1 MASLNKVQLIG
12 RVGRDPEIKNLGSSK
27 VAKFSIAISEKYKGE
42 ERTEW
47 QNIAIWNKPADF
59 AEKYVSK
66 GSLVYV
72 EGKIQTKAWDDANG
86 NKRFSTEIVGFNLQI
101 LSSKKSDHISQE
113 HHNTEASAPTIEDDL
128 PF

>member
-12 RVGRDPEIKNLGSSK
+12 RVGKDPEIKNLGASK
-27 VAKFSIAISEKYKGE
+27 VAKFSLAISEKYKGE

-47 QNIAIWNKPADF
+47 QNIVVWNKLADF

-66 GSLVYV
+66 GSLTYV
-72 EGKIQTKAWDDANG
+72 EGKIQTKAWDDASG
-86 NKRFSTEIVGFNLQI
+86 NKRFSTEIVGFNMQL
-101 LSSKKSDHISQE
+101 LGSRKSDHRAQE
-113 HHNTEASAPTIEDDL
+113 HYNTEASAPTVDDL

>member
-1 MASLNKVQLIG
+1 MPALNKVQLIG

-47 QNIAIWNKPADF
+47 QNIAIWNKTADF

>member
-12 RVGRDPEIKNLGSSK
+12 RVGKDPEIKDLGSSK
-27 VAKFSIAISEKYKGE
+27 VAKFSLAISDKYKGE

-47 QNIAIWNKPADF
+47 QNIVVWNKTAEYT
-59 AEKYVSK
+59 EKYVSK

>member
-47 QNIAIWNKPADF
+47 QNIAIWNKTADF